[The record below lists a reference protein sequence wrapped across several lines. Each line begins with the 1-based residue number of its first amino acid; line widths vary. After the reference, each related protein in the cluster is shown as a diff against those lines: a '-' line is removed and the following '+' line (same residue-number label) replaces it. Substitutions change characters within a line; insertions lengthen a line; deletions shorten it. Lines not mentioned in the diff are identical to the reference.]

1 MTGVAFTRFTGYGQR
16 TAFNNTTFAHPPT
29 SNFVSGGPRISQFS
43 LHYFHYL
50 TYFIY
55 CRDVIVDIIKLD
67 DDRWDRF
74 QMLAGDRLS
83 IVDPIL
89 QALPPFFHP
98 SAAVPKGLWT
108 SRSTPALWA
117 RCAASH
123 FRPTNV
129 LRVITPAET
138 WFIGYP
144 S

>member
-67 DDRWDRF
+67 DDLLDRF
-74 QMLAGDRLS
+74 QMLAGEIR
-83 IVDPIL
+83 
-89 QALPPFFHP
+89 
-98 SAAVPKGLWT
+98 
-108 SRSTPALWA
+108 
-117 RCAASH
+117 RCMPMVSYPY
-123 FRPTNV
+123 PT
-129 LRVITPAET
+129 LYTRTR
-138 WFIGYP
+138 
-144 S
+144 